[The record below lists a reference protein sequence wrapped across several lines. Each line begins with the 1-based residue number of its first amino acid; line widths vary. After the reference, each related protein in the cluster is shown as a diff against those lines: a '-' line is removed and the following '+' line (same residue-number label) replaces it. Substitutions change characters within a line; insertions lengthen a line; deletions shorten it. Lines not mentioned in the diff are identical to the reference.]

1 MAKSNR
7 HSMAAKKTLNA
18 KNLEA
23 LGASRLAELLIE
35 ISTGSA
41 AHKRRLRLELAG
53 SQGSAEVARE
63 VRKRLVS
70 IARAR
75 TFINWRKVKALK
87 KDLETQRM
95 TIVDTLAPEDPAEAF
110 ELIWQFLA
118 LGDAIFARS
127 DDGSG
132 SLIGSFHQACTDA
145 GAIAALARVDADVL
159 ADKIF
164 AALQDNGYGQ
174 YDRLITAMAPTLG
187 NKGLKTLKSLFE
199 QLAGEPS
206 EKPAE
211 RERRVIGWSSK
222 GPVYEDEIY
231 GNHRDLSVRIALQ
244 EIADAVGDVDAYIAQ
259 QPENTRKVPMVAA
272 DIANRLLAA
281 GRAEE
286 ALVALDGVDTRGWS
300 DVPIEWQLA
309 RVNVLEALGRNDEA
323 QAYRWSCF
331 EQSLTDQ
338 HLRDFL
344 YCLPDFDDMEAEEK
358 AFSYAQ
364 AFPDANRALAFFL
377 RWPSLE
383 EAARLVTT
391 RRAELDGD
399 LYELMT
405 PAAEALQ
412 EKHPLAATILL
423 RSMIDF
429 TLSRARSGRYK
440 HAARH
445 LAECRALAPHIA
457 DYGNCASH
465 DAYVAGL
472 GDRHGKKH
480 GFWKF
485 LS

>member
-1 MAKSNR
+1 MTEFYK
-7 HSMAAKKTLNA
+7 HSMASKTTLNA

-23 LGASRLAELLIE
+23 LGTARLAELLIE

-41 AHKRRLRLELAG
+41 ANKRRLRLELAG
-53 SQGSAEVARE
+53 NHGSAEVARE

-87 KDLETQRM
+87 KDLETQRT

-110 ELIWQFLA
+110 ELVWQFLA
-118 LGDAIFARS
+118 LGDPIFARS

-132 SLIGSFHQACTDA
+132 SLIDSFHQACTDA
-145 GAIAALARVDADVL
+145 GVIAKLARMNTDVL

-174 YDRLITAMAPTLG
+174 YDRLITAMVPALG
-187 NKGLKTLKSLFE
+187 KDGLE
-199 QLAGEPS
+199 QLRTLFVQWSSEPL
-206 EKPAE
+206 ETLAQHD
-211 RERRVIGWSSK
+211 REVVGWSSK

-231 GNHRDLSVRIALQ
+231 GNHRELTVRIALQ
-244 EIADAVGDVDAYIAQ
+244 EIADALGDVDAYIAQ
-259 QPENTRKVPMVAA
+259 QPENTRKAPRVAA

-281 GRAEE
+281 GRADE
-286 ALVALDGVDTRGWS
+286 ALVVLDRVDTRDRH
-300 DVPIEWQLA
+300 DVPVEWQLA
-309 RVNVLEALGRNDEA
+309 RVKTLEALERSDEA

-331 EQSLTDQ
+331 EQSLNDQ

-344 YCLPDFDDMEAEEK
+344 RRLPDFDDMEAEER
-358 AFSYAQ
+358 AMNYAQ
-364 AFPDANRALAFFL
+364 AFPDANLALAFFL

-383 EAARLVTT
+383 EAAKLVTA
-391 RRAELDGD
+391 RQAELNGD
-399 LYELMT
+399 LYELMSS
-405 PAAEALQ
+405 AAEALQ
-412 EKHPLAATILL
+412 EKHPLPATILL

-429 TLSRARSGRYK
+429 TLERARSSRYK

-445 LAECRALAPHIA
+445 LAECGALAPHID
-457 DYGNCASH
+457 DYGSAESH
-465 DAYVAGL
+465 DAYVARL
-472 GDRHGKKH
+472 KYRHGKKR

-485 LS
+485 LD